1 MSEASVFEQI
11 RYEEPAEGVA
21 RIMLARRTSATRRTS
36 RCSTRWTAP

>member
-21 RIMLARRTSATRRTS
+21 RIMLARADVRNAQDK
-36 RCSTRWTAP
+36 ADAL